1 MTKTSISNKRRIL
14 EISGVLLT
22 ALAKFLFMDYLNWRF
37 PFVVSAI
44 VVWAMYVIYTSRRK
58 EGLLKY
64 WGFRKD
70 NFSAVTRRVLPF
82 GLFAVIVFLTIG
94 FFQGSINI
102 SWHIIPVLIFYPIWG
117 IIQQFLLIALV
128 AGNLQDM
135 KGLKLDSFLVILF
148 SALLFAAIHYPSIW
162 LITGTFFLAIFYG
175 FIYLK
180 ERNIYVLGLFHGWL
194 GALFYYTVLD
204 RDPFLETFG
213 KLIYGT
219 Q

>member
-1 MTKTSISNKRRIL
+1 MPEILISNKRRAL
-14 EISGVLLT
+14 EIGAVLLT
-22 ALAKFLFMDYLNWRF
+22 ALGKFLFMDYLNWRF

-44 VVWAMYVIYTSRRK
+44 LVWAVYIMYRSRTK
-58 EGLLKY
+58 ERVLSY

-70 NFSAVTRRVLPF
+70 NFHKVTRKVLPF
-82 GLFAVIVFLTIG
+82 GIFAVIVFLIIG
-94 FFQGSINI
+94 FFQGTINVT
-102 SWHIIPVLIFYPIWG
+102 WHIVPILILYPIWG

-135 KGLKLDSFLVILF
+135 KGRKLNNTLVILF
-148 SALLFAAIHYPSIW
+148 SALLFASVHYPFVW
-162 LITGTFFLAIFYG
+162 LIIGTFFLAIFYG

-194 GALFYYTVLD
+194 GGLFYYTVLN

-219 Q
+219 N